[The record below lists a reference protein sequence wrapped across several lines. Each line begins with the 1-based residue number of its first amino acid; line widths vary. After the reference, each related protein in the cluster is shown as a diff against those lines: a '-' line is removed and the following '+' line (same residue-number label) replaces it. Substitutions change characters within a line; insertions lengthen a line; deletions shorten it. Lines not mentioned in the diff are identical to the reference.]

1 MKPGFTLE
9 SFYHEDAVQGSRT
22 NHSRETPSNLTAR
35 INGTKSSDSTDN
47 KEVISLE
54 SMSHCSRFED
64 CPAPKC
70 PLDTLIDLRSEIE
83 EDPQCEM
90 AKATRHKYWQSMGPE
105 LRSLLPFQGYLETE
119 FNRMKAARER
129 WEAIP
134 DDKKRIITERLKRG
148 GQNAKP

>member
-1 MKPGFTLE
+1 MKPGLTLE
-9 SFYHEDAVQGSRT
+9 SFYHEGVVQGSRT

-105 LRSLLPFQGYLETE
+105 LRSLLPFQGYFESE
-119 FNRMKAARER
+119 YNRMRSARER
-129 WEAIP
+129 WATLSE
-134 DDKKRIITERLKRG
+134 ERKAEIRERMR
-148 GQNAKP
+148 NVRSIRE